1 MIFDPLGFVSPFTL
15 LGKIYLRET
24 WFQKLSWDDQ
34 LPTELR
40 GKWVRFFCSLLDL
53 EYLSLDRC
61 LRPPNSLGQ
70 PWLLIF
76 SDGSDLAYGFAAYI
90 RWQLDNGDVWCRLV
104 IAKCRIAPVNKLST
118 TQMELNAAVLSKRG
132 RKVIEKEMRFN
143 FERVLHIVDSET
155 VLNMLSKTKNW
166 GESS

>member
-1 MIFDPLGFVSPFTL
+1 MVLGQVMMIFDPLGFVCPFTL

-24 WFQKLSWDDQ
+24 WSQKLGWDDQ

-40 GKWVRFFCSLLDL
+40 VNWVLFFSSLFDL

-70 PWLLIF
+70 PWLLVF
-76 SDGSDLAYGFAAYI
+76 SDGSDFAYGFAAYI

-104 IAKCRIAPVNKLST
+104 MAKCRIVPVNKLST
-118 TQMELNAAVLSKRG
+118 PQMELNADVLSK
-132 RKVIEKEMRFN
+132 
-143 FERVLHIVDSET
+143 
-155 VLNMLSKTKNW
+155 
-166 GESS
+166 